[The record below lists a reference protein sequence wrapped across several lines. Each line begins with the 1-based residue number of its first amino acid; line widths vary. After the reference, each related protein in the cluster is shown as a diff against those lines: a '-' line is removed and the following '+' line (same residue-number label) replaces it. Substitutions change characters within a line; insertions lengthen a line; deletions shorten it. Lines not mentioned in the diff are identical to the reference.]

1 MKPSDRFLSIAFFG
15 VKREADDIFEYIA
28 IWTSLVISLFLAAGV
43 AIGVGKVV
51 GVWFGLIAG
60 LGVYGASMR
69 ICSLVYMHGHW
80 NR

>member
-1 MKPSDRFLSIAFFG
+1 MKPSEMFLSIAFFG
-15 VKREADDIFEYIA
+15 VKCEADDIFEYIA

-51 GVWFGLIAG
+51 GVWVGLIAG

-69 ICSLVYMHGHW
+69 ICSLVFIPGH
-80 NR
+80 